1 MRAET
6 RRAGY
11 RDKNRQ
17 AKKREPEG
25 SLFFVCPNLIYIR
38 KISKVTDIKPNEIV
52 I

>member
-1 MRAET
+1 MRVET

-17 AKKREPEG
+17 AKKENRRV
-25 SLFFVCPNLIYIR
+25 LFFACPNLIYIR